1 MPRPRPAT
9 GRRVMIRGV
18 YDSPP
23 IRAMSV
29 TPPCSDRWM
38 FAIADHLDELRCWPT
53 DRLERRRVE
62 VVQAKRR
69 LETEELAIVRV
80 LDERGRIDAT
90 VGDQG
95 ESPRTVRDRV
105 ETARRLESLPEIAA
119 AAYDGALSAEQLS
132 AVTRFADE
140 GSDAEWAR
148 RAPNVSPGELARM
161 ARNASKPTTDD
172 SRCRHEARELRMW
185 WTHDKGILHL
195 RGQLPDVMGATLE
208 ATITKLTE
216 HMKPAAGQRWD
227 SFERR
232 AADALLALCE
242 EPETYE
248 QTPTLAPRP
257 VLQVSAPLHGPAEIA
272 GIPIADSL
280 LEQLRANA
288 TIEPVLVDDD
298 GFAVAIGKR
307 FSVLSPKVVRA
318 VLLRDGGCRYG
329 NCRARRGLQVHHLR
343 PRSWGGSD
351 DISGLV
357 AVCAKHHRMLVPHGA
372 WALVGN
378 PNQPDGLQLTRLDQL
393 TPDQAA
399 QLGRPP
405 PRAP

>member
-1 MPRPRPAT
+1 
-9 GRRVMIRGV
+9 MIRGV

-29 TPPCSDRWM
+29 TPPCFDRCM

-53 DRLERRRVE
+53 DRLERRRTE

-80 LDERGRIDAT
+80 LDERGRIDPT

-95 ESPRTVRDRV
+95 ESARTFRDKV

-119 AAYDGALSAEQLS
+119 AAYDGALSTEQLS

-172 SRCRHEARELRMW
+172 SRARYEARELRMW
-185 WTHDKGILHL
+185 WTLDKGMLHL
-195 RGQLPDVMGATLE
+195 HGRLPYLMGATLE
-208 ATITKLTE
+208 ATIIKLTE
-216 HMKPAAGQRWD
+216 QMKPPAGQGWD
-227 SFERR
+227 SFEHR
-232 AADALLALCE
+232 AADALLRLCE
-242 EPETYE
+242 QPETTE
-248 QTPTLAPRP
+248 QTPTLASRP
-257 VLQVSAPLHGPAEIA
+257 VLQVSVPLHGPAEIA
-272 GIPIADSL
+272 GIPIAESL

-298 GFAVAIGKR
+298 GVAVAIGKR
-307 FSVLSPKVVRA
+307 FSVLSPKVLPA
-318 VLLRDGGCRYG
+318 VLLRDGGFRYAHCRS
-329 NCRARRGLQVHHLR
+329 RRGLEVHHLR

>member
-1 MPRPRPAT
+1 MERRLPWWASRQRPTQTR
-9 GRRVMIRGV
+9 
-18 YDSPP
+18 P
-23 IRAMSV
+23 IRTISV
-29 TPPCSDRWM
+29 TPPCFDRWM

-62 VVQAKRR
+62 LLQAKRR

-80 LDERGRIDAT
+80 LDERGRIDPS
-90 VGDQG
+90 VGEQG
-95 ESPRTVRDRV
+95 EAARAVRDKV
-105 ETARRLESLPEIAA
+105 ETARRLESLPKIAA
-119 AAYDGALSAEQLS
+119 AAYDGALSPEQLRE
-132 AVTRFADE
+132 VTKFADE

-148 RAPNVSPGELARM
+148 RAPNVAPGELARM
-161 ARNASKPTTDD
+161 ARNPSKPTTED
-172 SRCRHEARELRMW
+172 SRQRYDARELRMW
-185 WTHDKGILHL
+185 WTPNKGMLHL
-195 RGQLPDVMGATLE
+195 RGQLPSVMGATLE

-216 HMKPAAGQRWD
+216 QMKPARGQAWD
-227 SFERR
+227 SFEHR

-242 EPETYE
+242 QPETNE
-248 QTPTLAPRP
+248 QTPTLASRP
-257 VLQVSAPLHGPAEIA
+257 VLQLSVPLHGPAEIA

-298 GFAVAIGKR
+298 GVAVAIGKR
-307 FSVLSPKVVRA
+307 FTVLSPKVIRA
-318 VLLRDGGCRYG
+318 VLLRDGGCRYA
-329 NCRARRGLQVHHLR
+329 NCRSRRGLEVHHLR

-357 AVCAKHHRMLVPHGA
+357 AVCVKHHRMLVPHGA

-378 PNQPDGLQLTRLDQL
+378 PNQPDGLQLPRLDDL
-393 TPDQAA
+393 SPDQAE